1 MAELELYSTIRNE
14 IVVNHVLMHLMTI
27 FVVFMLVG
35 GTWLVETRRSFVSLL
50 LPLLSLAWAAA
61 MVRFDFFIHRQGAYL
76 RLLEASLQKRVAAD
90 LPFWEL
96 SKAQL
101 RSTRYVVPTAD
112 ALGILIVVV
121 PTIICYLGHANLS
134 SKNGSGAA
142 IYLRVDRAA
151 ADRIIAVKFTFH
163 SQNRRSL
170 TFLLFYPSK

>member
-1 MAELELYSTIRNE
+1 MGELELYTTIRNE

-76 RLLEASLQKRVAAD
+76 RLLEASLQRRGAPD

-101 RSTRYVVPTAD
+101 HSTRYVVPTAD
-112 ALGILIVVV
+112 VLGILIIIV
-121 PTIICYLGHANLS
+121 PTIYLLFGPCKSLFKERQWRGHLPYAWTVLLLIALLLS
-134 SKNGSGAA
+134 SLPF
-142 IYLRVDRAA
+142 IP
-151 ADRIIAVKFTFH
+151 RIAGV
-163 SQNRRSL
+163 
-170 TFLLFYPSK
+170 